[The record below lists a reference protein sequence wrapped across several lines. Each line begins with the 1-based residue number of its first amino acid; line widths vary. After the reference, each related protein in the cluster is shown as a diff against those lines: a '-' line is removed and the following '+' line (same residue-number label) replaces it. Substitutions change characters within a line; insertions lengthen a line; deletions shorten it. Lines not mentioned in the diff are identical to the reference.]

1 MQQNCRQ
8 EKEEEEDTFKI
19 KEEEETELLYKKLAF
34 VKGNQNKNK
43 VLNTLVKKKTK
54 SQSATHV
61 LYAKTTSIV
70 LPKYRSPALSPS
82 SSLLPCLLARWRQR
96 TAHMRLNSS
105 AQPRKGAPTAGLLL
119 RSEAEVCGLAY
130 PLSPDGSVSSSQHT
144 DLHKTLDS
152 SPTARC
158 RTLCK
163 KTTDQCNNPT
173 K

>member
-1 MQQNCRQ
+1 MQRNCRQ

-43 VLNTLVKKKTK
+43 VLNTLVKKKKTK
-54 SQSATHV
+54 SQTATHV

-82 SSLLPCLLARWRQR
+82 SSLLPCSL
-96 TAHMRLNSS
+96 
-105 AQPRKGAPTAGLLL
+105 
-119 RSEAEVCGLAY
+119 EAEDCAHALEIVRSAAKRGSDSRASAPLRGRSLQVAGVCGLAY
-130 PLSPDGSVSSSQHT
+130 PLCPDGSLSSSQHT
-144 DLHKTLDS
+144 DLHKILDS

-163 KTTDQCNNPT
+163 KNH
-173 K
+173 